1 MSNDST
7 DNRHLMNINDLS
19 RVYADGASEV
29 KVLTDLTLDVIKGE
43 QLAIV
48 GASGSGKSTLLHL
61 IGGLDKP
68 SKGTVTIDGTDIHK
82 LSAKAQGAFRNQHIG
97 FVYQFHHLLPEFEA
111 QENVAMPLIIRGMK
125 RSLALEKAND
135 LIEKVGL
142 TNRRTHKPSELSGG
156 ERQRIAFARSLVNE
170 PDCVLAD
177 EPTGNLDHATANQVY
192 ELMCE
197 LNQEMGT
204 TFITVTHDL
213 ELAGKMQ
220 RQLKLEDGY
229 LTAI

>member
-1 MSNDST
+1 MNNDSQYLI
-7 DNRHLMNINDLS
+7 DIDGLS
-19 RVYADGASEV
+19 RVYADGANKV
-29 KVLTDLTLDVIKGE
+29 QVLTDLTLKVEKGE

-48 GASGSGKSTLLHL
+48 GSSGSGKSTLLHL

-68 SKGTVTIDGTDIHK
+68 TTGTVLVHNTDIHR
-82 LSAKAQGAFRNQHIG
+82 LSAKAQGNFRNQHIG

-111 QENVAMPLIIRGMK
+111 QDNVAMPLIIRGMK
-125 RSLALEKAND
+125 RSEAQQKANE

-142 TNRRTHKPSELSGG
+142 SHRKTHKPAELSGG
-156 ERQRIAFARSLVNE
+156 ERQRIAFARALVTN

-177 EPTGNLDHATANQVY
+177 EPTGNLDHTTATHVY

-197 LNQEMGT
+197 LNREMGT

-220 RQLKLEDGY
+220 RQLHLEDGQ
-229 LTAI
+229 LGSL